1 MAISNIG
8 NSVLNGN
15 SNWMQGIQLLLAY
28 GTIATGFFYMTF

>member
-1 MAISNIG
+1 MISSDLG

-28 GTIATGFFYMTF
+28 GTIATGFFYMPF